1 MRQGFTLIE
10 VLVVMAIIGLLTSL
24 IVPNVAQAQRR
35 AKEAGVKATM
45 HTVQAALESYQ
56 LDTATYPEGGN
67 VSLTEL
73 LIVLGSKPCKNPF
86 TGKDYVGADSA
97 GKILYDYEQSTGEYA
112 LTGYGQDGLTP
123 ILVLTNT

>member
-1 MRQGFTLIE
+1 MRGFTLIE

-56 LDTATYPEGGN
+56 LDTASYPEGDN
-67 VSLTEL
+67 VSLAEL
-73 LIVLGSKPCKNPF
+73 LVILGNKPCKNPF
-86 TGKDYVGADSA
+86 TGQEYSGEDKSGQITYA
-97 GKILYDYEQSTGEYA
+97 YEQATGEYA
-112 LTGYGQDGLTP
+112 LTGFGQDGETP